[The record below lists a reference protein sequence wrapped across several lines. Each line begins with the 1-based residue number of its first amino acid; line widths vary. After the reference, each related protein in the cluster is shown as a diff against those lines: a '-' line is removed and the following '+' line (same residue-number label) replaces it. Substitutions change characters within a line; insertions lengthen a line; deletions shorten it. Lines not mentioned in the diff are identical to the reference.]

1 MRPIIALLGAG
12 LVALGIVEIGNVT
25 WLAWLNIALGAF
37 TFVEA
42 MFASRAGRVGAT
54 GVQTFIGLA
63 ALALWIIALATGAP
77 GWAAWLNFVFG
88 VAVLL
93 TSYAVVAAGKRGA
106 PPGPRV

>member
-1 MRPIIALLGAG
+1 MRPIIALLGAA

-25 WLAWLNIALGAF
+25 WLAWIDIALGAF
-37 TFVEA
+37 TFFEA

-54 GVQTFIGLA
+54 GIQTFIGLS

-77 GWAAWLNFVFG
+77 RWAAWLNFVFG
-88 VAVLL
+88 VAILL
-93 TSYAVVAAGKRGA
+93 VAYAVGARGMRGA

>member
-12 LVALGIVEIGNVT
+12 LVALGIVEIGNVN
-25 WLAWLNIALGAF
+25 WLAWLDIALGAF
-37 TFVEA
+37 TFLEA
-42 MFASRAGRVGAT
+42 MFARRAGRAVSAGIQNFVG
-54 GVQTFIGLA
+54 FA

-93 TSYAVVAAGKRGA
+93 TAYGVLARGRGA
-106 PPGPRV
+106 PPGGNV